1 MEDVKRIYSLLLDN
15 NGLKIREIAKALGL
29 DKLHVAE
36 IMYSDDSLSYWFN
49 DDESRWFAKEG
60 AIPLEE
66 KKDRLYDAEESYRS
80 FNTKRFQNID
90 SSDSLRYIVNEI
102 PKFRIYSDDEKKE
115 LFKRYNK
122 GDYKAFEALVKGH
135 LGLVANLAFLY
146 RQKGAPLEDLIQ
158 EGTIGLIKAIERF
171 NYQDFNKF
179 EPYAKAWILQSISH
193 SLTYIPYLVRIS
205 LNSLSLHRKIRKI
218 SDTFEQENGYPPSIN
233 DLGLDEDIAWN
244 PLEYVFKMPDDLRN
258 VVLIDNDLDSYESNS
273 LRPDYF
279 EKEDLYSYYVHG
291 LLHFLKEKDAQM
303 VCFYY
308 GIGTNMN
315 GESRNL
321 TALDEL
327 IEFGIDTNLRG
338 ISRGIIGQYF
348 GLTGERVRQRVEK
361 SIHVMNKIGI
371 KKLFKNIEESPYYS
385 VLKKIPIDTPENVHI
400 LFDKRNKIG
409 EKSKSN
415 TKRTSKSSN
424 TIHDFDLKKQEQ
436 SKTNETRGGSKY
448 VEKSPRRANKRSKVN
463 KTETL
468 SSKSSLKRISL
479 SRHAVDELDG
489 FKVGDF
495 VYYKGERCEIIVIV
509 VYGTSSRFVVKYANG
524 VHDAIVIHS
533 PSRPSSEFCKKD
545 THGVI

>member
-115 LFKRYNK
+115 LFKRYKK

-158 EGTIGLIKAIERF
+158 EGTVGLIKAIERF
-171 NYQDFNKF
+171 NYLEYNTF
-179 EPYAKAWILQSISH
+179 ESYAKAWILQSISH

-279 EKEDLYSYYVHG
+279 EKEDLYSYYAHG

-327 IEFGIDTNLRG
+327 IEFGLDTTHKGVSLR
-338 ISRGIIGQYF
+338 IIGQYF
-348 GLTGERVRQRVEK
+348 GLTRERVRQRIEK
-361 SIHVMNKIGI
+361 SIHDMQKIG
-371 KKLFKNIEESPYYS
+371 KRKLFQNIEEIPYYS
-385 VLKKIPIDTPENVHI
+385 VLKKFPIDTPEKDVQFFLDSRKSPEVESSNKSEE
-400 LFDKRNKIG
+400 KRPSTHK
-409 EKSKSN
+409 KSN
-415 TKRTSKSSN
+415 KVHKIKEINNKVKKSRIKSAKSSSPQKYYQKN
-424 TIHDFDLKKQEQ
+424 SINRSYSKQSFERRDL
-436 SKTNETRGGSKY
+436 
-448 VEKSPRRANKRSKVN
+448 RSFN
-463 KTETL
+463 
-468 SSKSSLKRISL
+468 
-479 SRHAVDELDG
+479 G
-489 FKVGDF
+489 YMVGDKVIF
-495 VYYKGERCEIIVIV
+495 YGQKCSILSIVA
-509 VYGTSSRFVVKYANG
+509 YGDTVRFYVQYDNG
-524 VHDAIVIHS
+524 VHDIITI
-533 PSRPSSEFCKKD
+533 R
-545 THGVI
+545 

>member
-60 AIPLEE
+60 AIPHEE
-66 KKDRLYDAEESYRS
+66 KKDRLYDTEDSYNS
-80 FNTKRFQNID
+80 FNTKRFQNIEN
-90 SSDSLRYIVNEI
+90 SDSLRYIINEI

-115 LFKRYNK
+115 LFKRYKK
-122 GDYKAFEALVKGH
+122 GDNKAFEALVKGH

-158 EGTIGLIKAIERF
+158 EGTVGLIKAIERF
-171 NYQDFNKF
+171 NYLEYNIFVS
-179 EPYAKAWILQSISH
+179 YAKAWILQSISH

-205 LNSLSLHRKIRKI
+205 SNSLSLHRKIRKI

-244 PLEYVFKMPDDLRN
+244 PLEYVFKMPDDLRD

-273 LRPDYF
+273 LRTDYF
-279 EKEDLYSYYVHG
+279 EKEDLYSYYANG

-303 VCFYY
+303 VCYYY
-308 GIGTNMN
+308 GIGTNLK
-315 GESRNL
+315 GVSKR
-321 TALDEL
+321 
-327 IEFGIDTNLRG
+327 
-338 ISRGIIGQYF
+338 IIGQYF
-348 GLTGERVRQRVEK
+348 GLTRERVRQRIEK

-409 EKSKSN
+409 EISKSN
-415 TKRTSKSSN
+415 TKRTSKYSN

-436 SKTNETRGGSKY
+436 SKTNETQGGSKY